1 MVHLPY
7 SENIFSSSFADNTF
21 AILPMNKDIYL
32 IDIISKITTVFYE
45 IEGPISGH
53 FYYVDYGNAN
63 K

>member
-32 IDIISKITTVFYE
+32 IDIISKIIILINFL
-45 IEGPISGH
+45 
-53 FYYVDYGNAN
+53 
-63 K
+63 KK